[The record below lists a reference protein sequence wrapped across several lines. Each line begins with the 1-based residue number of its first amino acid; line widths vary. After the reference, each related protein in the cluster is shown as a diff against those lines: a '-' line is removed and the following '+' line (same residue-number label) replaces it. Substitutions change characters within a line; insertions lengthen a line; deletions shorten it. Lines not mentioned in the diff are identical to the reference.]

1 MTGTIDRLAQWFAAS
16 RSALLALWALYL
28 VPRAL
33 LIMLDVQPWSD
44 AAYYYERAEE
54 LAAGQGYR
62 SPEGQPTAFWP
73 PGWPLALSLV
83 FKLFGPSVQAVGLF
97 NLACAGISAALV
109 LALGRRIGGSELA
122 LPEMNG
128 RLALLLLALYPNNAA
143 YVPLALTEVFYT
155 MLLLAVCWLL
165 VAERSKLA
173 PIGAGVLLG
182 LATLVKAQ
190 TLAVVP
196 LVLGIGVLRAPQFW
210 RAVRGAIGKGLALGV
225 LAALVVL
232 PWSLRNE
239 AVLGQ
244 FVAVSTN
251 GGVTLLTGNSAT
263 ADGGYGDTDP
273 AYKALFARKASMDE
287 IAYDAEAKRLGM
299 DWIKANPVQFMGLM
313 PKKFIK
319 LWGPDGEA
327 LWSYEKGAASYAAH
341 APLYT
346 ALRWANQAWYW
357 LLLAGFALA
366 LVVQLRRRWWTAMPL
381 FDWWLLPYGI
391 AAYPTAICVVFSGQ
405 TRFHYPAMPFIAI
418 SVAWLLADW
427 LERRRVAVS

>member
-1 MTGTIDRLAQWFAAS
+1 MNGTIDRLAQWFAAS

-33 LIMLDVQPWSD
+33 LILLDVQPWSD
-44 AAYYYERAEE
+44 AAYYYERAER
-54 LAAGQGYR
+54 LAAGHGYL

-83 FKLFGPSVQAVGLF
+83 FKLLGPSVAAVGLF
-97 NLACAGISAALV
+97 NLGCAAISAALV
-109 LALGRRIGGSELA
+109 LALGRRIGGSELVA
-122 LPEMNG
+122 
-128 RLALLLLALYPNNAA
+128 RLALLLLAVYPNNAA

-173 PIGAGVLLG
+173 LLGAGLLLG

-196 LVLGIGVLRAPQFW
+196 LVLGIGVLRAPRFW
-210 RAVRGAIGKGLALGV
+210 RAVRSAIGQGLALGA

-263 ADGGYGDTDP
+263 ADGGYGDADP

-299 DWIKANPVQFMGLM
+299 AWIAANPWQFLGLM

-327 LWSYEKGAASYAAH
+327 LWSYEQGAASYAAY

-346 ALRWANQAWYW
+346 AVRWTNQAWYW
-357 LLLAGFALA
+357 LLLVGFAAA
-366 LVVQLRRRWWTAMPL
+366 LVVQLRRRWRTSAPL
-381 FDWWLLPYGI
+381 WDWWLLPYGI

-418 SVAWLLADW
+418 SAAWLLADW
-427 LERRRVAVS
+427 LERRRVVA

>member
-1 MTGTIDRLAQWFAAS
+1 MNGTIDRLAQWFAVS
-16 RSALLALWALYL
+16 RGALLALWALYL
-28 VPRAL
+28 LPRAL
-33 LIMLDVQPWSD
+33 LILLDVQPWSD
-44 AAYYYERAEE
+44 AAYYYQRAEE
-54 LAAGQGYR
+54 LAAGQGYI

-83 FKLFGPSVQAVGLF
+83 FKLFGPSVAAVGLF
-97 NLACAGISAALV
+97 NLACAAISAGLV

-122 LPEMNG
+122 A
-128 RLALLLLALYPNNAA
+128 RLTLLLLALYLNNAA

-155 MLLLAVCWLL
+155 MLLLGVCWLL
-165 VAERSKLA
+165 VAGRGKLA
-173 PIGAGVLLG
+173 LIGAGLLLG

-196 LVLGIGVLRAPQFW
+196 LVLGIGVLRAPLFW
-210 RAVRGAIGKGLALGV
+210 RAVRGAIGQGLALGV

-251 GGVTLLTGNSAT
+251 GGVTLLTGNNPT
-263 ADGGYGDTDP
+263 ADGGYGDSDP

-287 IAYDAEAKRLGM
+287 IAYDAAAKRLGM
-299 DWIKANPVQFMGLM
+299 AWIAANPAQFLGLM

-357 LLLAGFALA
+357 LLLAGFAAA
-366 LVVQLRRRWWTAMPL
+366 LVVQLRRRWRTSAPL

-418 SVAWLLADW
+418 SAAWLLADW
-427 LERRRVAVS
+427 LTGWLERRRAAV